1 MHTSRLAL
9 TATLAAG
16 VLALAACG
24 APGSGGGKAAPSTTA
39 SGGAAACAPV
49 AGDQLTVLTDDK
61 HLQNSDNVIPAF
73 NAAFATANP
82 AAVRL
87 LDVVSKALDTPALIA
102 LNKAVDVD
110 RSTPSQAAAT
120 FLDEKGLASS
130 TKEAGAGT
138 GVTVVVGA
146 ANFSES
152 ATLAEIYAAVLRK
165 AGFDATTQTIG
176 SRETYY
182 PALVSGQVAVVP
194 EYAATLADFV
204 NAKVNGAD
212 AASIATPDITATVA
226 ALIPLA
232 QQQGLLLGAP
242 ASAQDQNAFAVT
254 TAFAKEHDVA
264 TLSDLAAACGSLVL
278 AGPAECPDRPFC
290 QVGLEKTYGLTF
302 SDFKSYDF
310 ALIAQAVRHG
320 DAAIGLVLSSDATL
334 AG

>member
-82 AAVRL
+82 GAVQL
-87 LDVVSKALDTPALIA
+87 LDTVSKVLDTPALIA

-110 RSTPSQAAAT
+110 RSTSSQAAAA
-120 FLDEKGLASS
+120 FVADKGLAAS
-130 TKEAGAGT
+130 TGSAGA

-146 ANFSES
+146 ANFSEN
-152 ATLAEIYAAVLRK
+152 ATLAEVYAAVLRS
-165 AGFDATTQTIG
+165 AGYNATTQTIG

-194 EYAATLADFV
+194 EYAATLADFI

-212 AASIATPDITATVA
+212 AASIATPDITTTVA
-226 ALIPLA
+226 ALTPLA
-232 QQQGLLLGAP
+232 QQQGLVLGAP
-242 ASAQDQNAFAVT
+242 SAAQDQNAFAVT

>member
-24 APGSGGGKAAPSTTA
+24 APGSGGGKAAPSTSA

-61 HLQNSDNVIPAF
+61 HLQNSDNVIPVF

-82 AAVRL
+82 GAVQL
-87 LDVVSKALDTPALIA
+87 LDTVSKALDTPALIA

-110 RSTPSQAAAT
+110 RSTSSQAAAT
-120 FLDEKGLASS
+120 FVADKSLAAPNGS
-130 TKEAGAGT
+130 AGA

-152 ATLAEIYAAVLRK
+152 ATLAEVYAAVLRS
-165 AGFDATTQTIG
+165 AGYAATTQTIG

-194 EYAATLADFV
+194 EYAATLADFI

-226 ALIPLA
+226 ALTPLA

-242 ASAQDQNAFAVT
+242 AAAQDQNAFAVT